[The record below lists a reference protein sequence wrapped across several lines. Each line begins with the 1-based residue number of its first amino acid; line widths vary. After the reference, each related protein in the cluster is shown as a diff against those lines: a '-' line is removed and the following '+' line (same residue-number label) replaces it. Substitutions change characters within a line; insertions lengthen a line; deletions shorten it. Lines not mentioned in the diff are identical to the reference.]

1 VLQVW
6 LETGSVHLQE
16 GRRVEAV
23 EVLGQAVG
31 ALMMEADA
39 APELAEHVVLP
50 VGELLGPSSSPR
62 FNEIPAG
69 ISFYMS

>member
-1 VLQVW
+1 LA
-6 LETGSVHLQE
+6 GFRSFD
-16 GRRVEAV
+16 
-23 EVLGQAVG
+23 
-31 ALMMEADA
+31 DA